1 MGGSI
6 ESILICH
13 FLLDLHKAD
22 RTGTTISSP
31 AVSSLNFARGSE
43 SLDGRIG
50 TLPAFIASMG
60 SEISSGLHFVGP
72 KVGKAEDAVHTDEEY
87 SHGEGLPQ
95 VDEDEMATVSMGA
108 ATEENA

>member
-1 MGGSI
+1 
-6 ESILICH
+6 
-13 FLLDLHKAD
+13 
-22 RTGTTISSP
+22 
-31 AVSSLNFARGSE
+31 
-43 SLDGRIG
+43 
-50 TLPAFIASMG
+50 MG

-95 VDEDEMATVSMGA
+95 VDEGEMATVSMGA